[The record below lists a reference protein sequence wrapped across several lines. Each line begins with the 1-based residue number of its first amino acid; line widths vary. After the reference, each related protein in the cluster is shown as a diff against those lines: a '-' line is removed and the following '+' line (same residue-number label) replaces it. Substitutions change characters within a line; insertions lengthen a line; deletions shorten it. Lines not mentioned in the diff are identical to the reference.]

1 MGKKKKSKQR
11 GPARMEHVFW
21 FRRWSSLCIL
31 CSWHFNGGSGLCTVL
46 LQARLWAEGKHYVIL
61 MTTSQGSRG
70 SGRQE
75 LFFSQLYRWQLK
87 ALRGWVACWRFMIW
101 KGASC
106 WDVDPGLLHS
116 KSMCLITT
124 PQCLSGY
131 YLLQPLLEDLAYDSQ
146 LCLFHKDAQAAKWA
160 VAKNSSQ
167 CRASQLQD
175 WAHAVCEGQSPGA
188 VLSAAER
195 AAVTQ
200 IAVLGGG
207 KRWWLEAL
215 NSRGTFVNHGL
226 LARWSGPSLGL
237 ITFPREDHASPT
249 WRA

>member
-1 MGKKKKSKQR
+1 
-11 GPARMEHVFW
+11 
-21 FRRWSSLCIL
+21 
-31 CSWHFNGGSGLCTVL
+31 
-46 LQARLWAEGKHYVIL
+46 
-61 MTTSQGSRG
+61 
-70 SGRQE
+70 
-75 LFFSQLYRWQLK
+75 
-87 ALRGWVACWRFMIW
+87 MIW

-116 KSMCLITT
+116 KSMCQITT

-200 IAVLGGG
+200 IAVLGG
-207 KRWWLEAL
+207 RRY
-215 NSRGTFVNHGL
+215 RGLRHCVESVPEPEDSSLVLPWIFGYFWSLPRGVRSPSPPAFYLSQHQGL
-226 LARWSGPSLGL
+226 
-237 ITFPREDHASPT
+237 FK
-249 WRA
+249 